1 MTTGD
6 IGIRVSV
13 NGRLVEAHVS
23 PRLTLADFLREELKL
38 TGTHLGCEHGVC
50 GSCTVLLDGE
60 AVRSC
65 LIFACQ
71 ADGLSVTT
79 VEGLS
84 PPGELNEL
92 QRAFQ
97 RHHALQCGFCTPG
110 MLTTATALLR
120 ETLRPTAEQVREAI
134 SGNICRCTGY
144 KPIVDAILDASQA
157 AHGEKPRE
165 QNSHT
170 AGPIGAALSP
180 NIGQPMQRREDVRF
194 LNGSSCYVDDIKRP
208 GMLYAAVVRS
218 AHAHAHIRKINTMEA
233 KAQPGVA
240 AILTFEDIDG
250 WAKPNQIWV
259 KPLPGFERF
268 LQMPLA
274 RDRVL
279 YVGEPVAV
287 VVADDRY
294 RAEDAAEQVVVDYEP
309 MDAVVDVHASSTD
322 RVLLH
327 PAQRTN
333 LASRYTVGRGDVDGA
348 FARAAYRRKETF
360 KVHRHSAVPLETRGL
375 VAEWDAS
382 SKRMRV
388 WGPTKILFRNRGVL
402 AGMLKVPEDHI
413 EFIHVDVGG
422 SFGVR
427 GEHYPED
434 FLIPF
439 AAMRLGRP
447 VKWIE
452 DRREH
457 LMATNHSRE
466 MQCELEIA
474 VDASGCI
481 LALRGRLLV
490 DMGAYVRPNGGVG
503 PSMVLQLMC
512 GPYRILNSSFE
523 MHALMTNKTP
533 VGSYRAPGR
542 YESSF
547 FRERLVDLAAA
558 DLGIEPAEF
567 RKRNLIGPDEMP
579 WDAGA
584 FIPGVEP
591 AVYDTGH
598 YPAVMARALRE
609 FDYESLAPLRGRM
622 IDGRLHGVGM
632 GCFVESTGG
641 GLAETVRLR
650 IAGPD
655 RIELYTGSSSAGQG
669 HETVMVQILADEM
682 GVHPSQATVF
692 HGSTSF
698 LENGGGSYHSR
709 SVVMGGSAIVL
720 AARKLREQIVALV
733 AARRGLAAHTLRY
746 KAGRIERCA
755 DGFPITT
762 LATLAEQAQ
771 QDASIRAA
779 LEASATFSNDKKL
792 TYTFGTQLAH
802 VAVDPET
809 AAVEVLRFLTVEDVG
824 RMINPA
830 IVHGQTIGASVQGMG
845 ATFLDQFM
853 YDEAGQLLTGSFA
866 DYLLPTSTDFPHV
879 DAISLEE
886 SPSNS
891 NPLGAKGAGE
901 GGMVA
906 TAAALSNAV
915 DEALRP
921 LGVTVCELPLSM
933 DNLARWIRQS
943 SAIGEQ
949 QSP

>member
-1 MTTGD
+1 MPD
-6 IGIRVSV
+6 
-13 NGRLVEAHVS
+13 
-23 PRLTLADFLREELKL
+23 
-38 TGTHLGCEHGVC
+38 
-50 GSCTVLLDGE
+50 
-60 AVRSC
+60 
-65 LIFACQ
+65 
-71 ADGLSVTT
+71 
-79 VEGLS
+79 
-84 PPGELNEL
+84 
-92 QRAFQ
+92 
-97 RHHALQCGFCTPG
+97 
-110 MLTTATALLR
+110 
-120 ETLRPTAEQVREAI
+120 
-134 SGNICRCTGY
+134 
-144 KPIVDAILDASQA
+144 
-157 AHGEKPRE
+157 
-165 QNSHT
+165 
-170 AGPIGAALSP
+170 
-180 NIGQPMQRREDVRF
+180 
-194 LNGSSCYVDDIKRP
+194 
-208 GMLYAAVVRS
+208 MLYAAVVRS
-218 AHAHAHIRKINTMEA
+218 THAHAKILGIDVIEA

-259 KPLPGFERF
+259 KPLPGLERF

-274 RDRVL
+274 RDTVL
-279 YVGEPVAV
+279 YVGEPIALVI
-287 VVADDRY
+287 ADDRY
-294 RAEDAAEQVVVDYEP
+294 RAEDAAEHVIIDYEP
-309 MDAVVDVHASSTD
+309 MEAVVDVHASITD
-322 RVLLH
+322 RILLH
-327 PAQRTN
+327 PAQGTN
-333 LASRYTVGRGDVDGA
+333 LASQYTVGRGDVDGA
-348 FARAAYRRKETF
+348 FSKAAYRRKDTF
-360 KVHRHSAVPLETRGL
+360 KIHRHSAVPLENRGL
-375 VAEWDAS
+375 VADWDVTS
-382 SKRMRV
+382 GRMRV
-388 WGPTKILFRNRGVL
+388 WGPTKILFRNRALL
-402 AGMLKVPEDHI
+402 AGMLKLPEEHI
-413 EFIHVDVGG
+413 EFVSVDVGG

-439 AAMRLGRP
+439 ASMKLGHP

-466 MQCELEIA
+466 MECELEIA
-474 VDASGCI
+474 VDNGGRI

-503 PSMVLQLMC
+503 PSMALQLMC

-523 MHALMTNKTP
+523 MNALMTNKTP

-591 AVYDTGH
+591 AIYDTGN
-598 YPAVMARALRE
+598 YPSVIKRALDE
-609 FDYESLAPLRGRM
+609 FDYKSLAPLRGRM
-622 IDGRLHGVGM
+622 VDGRFHGVGI

-641 GLAETVRLR
+641 GLSESVRLR
-650 IAGPD
+650 VVSPD
-655 RIELYTGSSSAGQG
+655 RIELYAGSCSAGQG

-682 GVHPSQATVF
+682 GVAPSQVTVF
-692 HGSTSF
+692 QGTTSF
-698 LENGGGSYHSR
+698 LDHGGGTYHSR
-709 SVVMGGSAIVL
+709 SAVMGGSATVL

-733 AARRGLAAHTLRY
+733 AARNGIVGEMLRY
-746 KAGRIERCA
+746 RAGRVERSV
-755 DGFPITT
+755 DGFLITT
-762 LATLAEQAQ
+762 LMALAQEAQ
-771 QDASIRAA
+771 QDVSVQTA

-845 ATFLDQFM
+845 ATFLDQFV

-866 DYLLPTSTDFPHV
+866 DYLLPTSTDFPRV
-879 DAISLEE
+879 EAISLEQ
-886 SPSNS
+886 SRSIS

-915 DEALRP
+915 DDALRA
-921 LGVTVCELPLSM
+921 LGVTVLELPLSL

-943 SAIGEQ
+943 KQAR
-949 QSP
+949 